1 MYLDETHCTTWQD
14 GGREGGRHRHAA
26 TIVCRVSLPTYVR
39 ALAGVLDM
47 MDADGDEEGSEPPPP
62 PPPSTSSSGRQ
73 QQSGAST
80 SGRSPIMIATDVA
93 ARGLDF
99 PGTVDHVI
107 NFDFPLSPV
116 DYIHRGGRTARAG
129 RTGEKGGG
137 GEGMQERRDASRAH
151 GERSM

>member
-1 MYLDETHCTTWQD
+1 
-14 GGREGGRHRHAA
+14 
-26 TIVCRVSLPTYVR
+26 
-39 ALAGVLDM
+39 M

-129 RTGEKGGG
+129 RTGEKGGRG
-137 GEGMQERRDASRAH
+137 GGDAGVVR
-151 GERSM
+151 M